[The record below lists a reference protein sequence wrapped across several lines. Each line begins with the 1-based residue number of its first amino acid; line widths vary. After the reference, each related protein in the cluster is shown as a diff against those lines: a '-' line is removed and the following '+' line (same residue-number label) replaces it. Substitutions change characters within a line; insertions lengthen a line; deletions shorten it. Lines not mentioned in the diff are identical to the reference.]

1 LLEPIVK
8 KNLLFLLSLAVVT
21 LFVTPLCGGA
31 LISDATQECLD
42 CHATFHPGIVEGWLD
57 SRHAQ
62 MTVREALAV
71 EGDALKVSATDVP
84 ESLLDLSVGCAECH
98 TLRND
103 KHADAFEHNGVDIHV
118 VVSPD
123 DCATCHS
130 EERQQYSKN
139 LMAHAYR
146 NLMDND
152 LYRDLQRNIS
162 GPPSVT
168 ADGMTFGAPSTAT
181 QEDSC
186 LYCHGTRLAVTGT
199 ELRDTD
205 AGELEF
211 PVISG
216 WPNQGVGRINLD
228 GSLGAC
234 SACHTRHTFSIEVAR
249 KPHTCRECH
258 VGPDVPAYKVY
269 AASKHGN
276 IYSSLK
282 QNWNFKAV
290 PWVVG
295 EHFTAPTCA
304 TCHVSLLTNTDG
316 VVVAERTHQMTNRLG
331 NRLFGLVYAHPQP
344 KSPETHIIRS
354 PSGLPLPTDLD
365 GTPAAKYL
373 IDAEEMEER
382 TATMQGVCIN
392 CHDRSWVNGH
402 WKKLQAVIAETN
414 ATVKVSTGIISSAWE
429 KGLITGPPQRQSPF
443 DDALE
448 RSWMDGW
455 LFYANT
461 IRFSSAMGGG
471 GDYSTFADGRYQL
484 NSSLLRLHQG
494 YRQALAASEK

>member
-1 LLEPIVK
+1 MIALLLTGVC
-8 KNLLFLLSLAVVT
+8 LC
-21 LFVTPLCGGA
+21 VTPLCGAA

-71 EGDALKVSATDVP
+71 KGEALKVSATDIP
-84 ESLLDLSVGCAECH
+84 EPLLDLSVGCAECH

-103 KHADAFEHNGVDIHV
+103 KHADAFEHNGVEIHV

-123 DCATCHS
+123 DCATCHT
-130 EERQQYSKN
+130 EERRQYSKN
-139 LMAHAYR
+139 LMAHAHR
-146 NLMDND
+146 NLMGND

-162 GPPSVT
+162 GPP
-168 ADGMTFGAPSTAT
+168 ALAAGALRFGTPSTAT

-186 LYCHGTRLAVTGT
+186 LFCHGTRLAVTGT
-199 ELRDTD
+199 EVRDTD

-211 PVISG
+211 PIISG

-249 KPHTCRECH
+249 KPHTCGECH
-258 VGPDVPAYKVY
+258 VGPDVPAYKIY

-304 TCHVSLLTNTDG
+304 ACHVSLLSNTDG

-344 KSPETHIIRS
+344 KSPETHIIRNA
-354 PSGLPLPTDLD
+354 SGLPLPTDLD
-365 GTPAAKYL
+365 GTPAMTYL
-373 IDAEEMEER
+373 IDAEEMERR
-382 TATMQGVCIN
+382 TATMQGVCSN
-392 CHDRSWVNGH
+392 CHDRSWVTGH
-402 WKKLQAVIAETN
+402 WEKLQAVIEETN
-414 ATVKVSTGIISSAWE
+414 ATVKVSTGIITKAWE
-429 KGLITGPPQRQSPF
+429 KGLISGPPQKQSPF

-484 NSSLLRLHQG
+484 NSSLLRLYQDYQKG
-494 YRQALAASEK
+494 LSAEK

>member
-1 LLEPIVK
+1 MNKMLACVLSVAFTCIVAMPVHAAAPV
-8 KNLLFLLSLAVVT
+8 SE
-21 LFVTPLCGGA
+21 
-31 LISDATQECLD
+31 ATQECLD
-42 CHATFHPGIVEGWLD
+42 CHATFHPGIVKDWRA

-62 MTVREALAV
+62 TTVQEALAAEDV
-71 EGDALKVSATDVP
+71 ARKVSATDIP
-84 ESLLDLSVGCAECH
+84 ASLLNVAIGCAECH

-103 KHADAFEHNGVDIHV
+103 RHADAFEHNGADIHI

-123 DCATCHS
+123 DCATCHAQ
-130 EERQQYSKN
+130 ERQQYSKN
-139 LMAHAYR
+139 LMAHAHR
-146 NLMDND
+146 NLVDNA
-152 LYRDLQRNIS
+152 LYQDLQRNIS
-162 GPPSVT
+162 GPPALT
-168 ADGMTFGAPSTAT
+168 ADALTFGAPSTPT

-186 LYCHGTRLAVTGT
+186 LYCHGTRLAVTGR
-199 ELRDTD
+199 EMRDTD

-234 SACHTRHTFSIEVAR
+234 SSCHTRHTFSIEVAR

-304 TCHVSLLTNTDG
+304 VCHVSLLTNTDG
-316 VVVAERTHQMTNRLG
+316 LVVAERTHQMTDRLAD
-331 NRLFGLVYAHPQP
+331 RLFGLVYAHPQP
-344 KSPETHIIRS
+344 ISPETHIIRS

-365 GTPAAKYL
+365 GTPATKYL
-373 IDAEEMEER
+373 IDAEEMEQR
-382 TATMQGVCIN
+382 TAAMQGVCIN

-402 WKKLQAVIAETN
+402 WEKLRAVIAETN
-414 ATVKVSTGIISSAWE
+414 ATVKVSTGIISTAWE
-429 KGLITGPPQRQSPF
+429 KGLITGPPQKQSPF

-461 IRFSSAMGGG
+461 VRFSSAMGGG

-494 YRQALAASEK
+494 YRQGMAASKK